1 MKILRALYIFYIAIQ
16 FGLDEFCSS
25 NRSLRGLRA
34 IIRIV
39 FFARSLSRPRGER
52 LRLALQKLGPI
63 FVKFGQVLSTR
74 RDMIPLDIAD
84 ELALLQDRVAPFS
97 SEMVEKILE
106 QSFDGNYQSAF
117 KDFNFK
123 PVASASVAQVHFG
136 ILVNGKEVAIKVLRP
151 DIGRVINR
159 DIGLLDW
166 FAMILAAVLPDGKR
180 LKPREIVSEF
190 RRHLND
196 ELDLMREAANAS
208 QLRRNFIDS
217 PILTVPEI
225 HWDFCRKNVMVME
238 RMAGIPVS
246 KLDELSAKN
255 IDLKKLA
262 ASGVEIFFTQVFRD
276 GYFHAD
282 MHPGNILVQENGR
295 YVALDFGIM
304 GTLTEIDKN
313 YLAQNFLAFFRRDY
327 RAVAEAHVNA
337 GWVPKDTRI
346 DDFEATI
353 RSICEP
359 IFDKPLKDI
368 SFGRLL
374 MNLFQAAR
382 RFNVEIQPQL
392 IMLQK
397 TLLNVEGL
405 GRELD
410 PDLDLWVTAKPFLE
424 QWMKEQVGI
433 QGLIKQLK
441 KEGPLW
447 TTILPRLPRLID
459 DYLSKDSNNEYEGE
473 KERIKDLNRKVRIL
487 GFTTAALAL
496 CVLALAWFQL

>member
-1 MKILRALYIFYIAIQ
+1 
-16 FGLDEFCSS
+16 
-25 NRSLRGLRA
+25 
-34 IIRIV
+34 
-39 FFARSLSRPRGER
+39 
-52 LRLALQKLGPI
+52 
-63 FVKFGQVLSTR
+63 
-74 RDMIPLDIAD
+74 
-84 ELALLQDRVAPFS
+84 
-97 SEMVEKILE
+97 
-106 QSFDGNYQSAF
+106 
-117 KDFNFK
+117 
-123 PVASASVAQVHFG
+123 
-136 ILVNGKEVAIKVLRP
+136 
-151 DIGRVINR
+151 
-159 DIGLLDW
+159 
-166 FAMILAAVLPDGKR
+166 
-180 LKPREIVSEF
+180 
-190 RRHLND
+190 
-196 ELDLMREAANAS
+196 
-208 QLRRNFIDS
+208 
-217 PILTVPEI
+217 
-225 HWDFCRKNVMVME
+225 ME

-327 RAVAEAHVNA
+327 RGVAEAHVNA

-433 QGLIKQLK
+433 QGLIQQLK

-487 GFTTAALAL
+487 GLTTAALAL

>member
-1 MKILRALYIFYIAIQ
+1 MKFFRALYIFGIAIQ
-16 FGLDEFCSS
+16 FGLDEFASS
-25 NRSLRGLRA
+25 SRFLRGV
-34 IIRIV
+34 RIV
-39 FFARSLSRPRGER
+39 IRTVFFKRNLSSPRGER
-52 LRLALQKLGPI
+52 LRFALEKLGPI

-84 ELALLQDRVAPFS
+84 QLALLQDRVEPFS
-97 SEMVEKILE
+97 SVTVSEIIN
-106 QSFDGNYQSAF
+106 QSFDGGIHSTF
-117 KDFNFK
+117 REFDLK

-136 ILVNGKEVAIKVLRP
+136 VLVDGKEVAVKVLRP
-151 DIGRVINR
+151 SIMRVINR
-159 DIGLLDW
+159 DIALLDW
-166 FAMILAAVLPDGKR
+166 FALVLARILPDGKR
-180 LKPREIVSEF
+180 LKPREVVSEF
-190 RRHLND
+190 QRHLHD
-196 ELDLMREAANAS
+196 ELDLMREAANGS

-217 PILTVPEI
+217 SSLVVPEI
-225 HWDFCRKNVMVME
+225 YWDYCRTNVMVME
-238 RMAGIPVS
+238 RMSGIPVG
-246 KLDELSAKN
+246 KIDELRAQN
-255 IDLKKLA
+255 IDLEKLA

-282 MHPGNILVQENGR
+282 MHPGNILVQHDGR

-304 GTLTEIDKN
+304 GTLTEVDKN

-327 RAVAEAHVNA
+327 RGVAVAHVDA

-353 RSICEP
+353 RFICEP

-374 MNLFQAAR
+374 LNLFQAAR

-410 PDLDLWVTAKPFLE
+410 PNLDLWKTAKPYLE
-424 QWMKEQVGI
+424 SWMKEQVGF

-441 KEGPLW
+441 KEAPLW
-447 TTILPRLPRLID
+447 STILPRLPRLID
-459 DYLSKDSNNEYEGE
+459 DYLSKESNDEYEV
-473 KERIKDLNRKVRIL
+473 RQDQIKDLIRKVRLL
-487 GFTTAALAL
+487 GLTSAALAL
-496 CVLALAWFQL
+496 CILTLAWFRL